1 MAECYDEG
9 DGSMVYLA
17 IWSAGDYAVFMETD
31 STVSDM
37 AALVSSVHHLGGRKI
52 AVIIYNFSVKK
63 SLFLYKFLS
72 PPMACSTKNKP
83 VILQEEMEGGVFG

>member
-17 IWSAGDYAVFMETD
+17 IWPAGDYAVFMETD

-37 AALVSSVHHLGGRKI
+37 AALVSSVHHLGGRK
-52 AVIIYNFSVKK
+52 NCCNN
-63 SLFLYKFLS
+63 L
-72 PPMACSTKNKP
+72 
-83 VILQEEMEGGVFG
+83 